1 MEPDRPAVLRD
12 EKFEVFMEQTLDLF
26 EEESIWKI
34 LWKIAPPVML
44 AQLIQALYNIVDS
57 LFVGRYSG
65 DGLTALS
72 IIFPIQWIVI
82 SIAVGTGV
90 GVNTLMSRHYAH
102 REMDRANAAAGT
114 GLVLALVSWAVFA
127 VLSALM
133 MRPFVTISAD
143 SPDAVE
149 YAVTY
154 GTIVCVGSLGVF
166 LESMW
171 SKVHQAGGNMR
182 LPMAAQVAGALTNI
196 VLDPILIFGWGFVP
210 SMGIAGAAYA
220 TVIGQCVAALIV
232 ASGIRK
238 PPALAELRRCA
249 GQVYRLGFPS
259 ILMQGLCT
267 VYIVLLNLILVGFC
281 DEAVTVLGLYYKLQS
296 FFIIPLSALQTCI
309 VPLLSYSYAQ
319 QAYHRCKKV
328 VNCTLLVSM
337 ALMLIGV
344 ACFEFIPVP
353 LLRLFTD
360 NALVLSIGETAFH
373 IIGISFVPIVL
384 SLIFPV
390 FFQAIGAALPS
401 VLLSVARP
409 LICLVPLFWVFSRFG
424 LDYGWLA
431 FPVSEIIVGVLGVVL
446 YRKQMK
452 RWEQSP
458 AETQRTR
465 GECVMKLITAVVNR
479 KDAGEV
485 CRALT
490 EAGFYFTKMATSGG
504 FLTAGNTTLM
514 LGTEEEKVGQVLE
527 IIRSH
532 CSRRVEPVGP
542 MAQTASQPS
551 AYPAEVTVGGATV
564 FVTAVEQFE
573 KM

>member
-1 MEPDRPAVLRD
+1 MFRD
-12 EKFEVFMEQTLDLF
+12 PSEVFMEQKTAIF
-26 EEESIWKI
+26 ESENVWKI
-34 LWKIAPPVML
+34 LLRIAPPVML

-57 LFVGRYSG
+57 FFVGRYSG

-102 REMDRANAAAGT
+102 RETDKANGVAGT

-127 VLSALM
+127 VLSALL
-133 MRPFVTISAD
+133 MRPFVTLSAE

-171 SKVHQAGGNMR
+171 SKIHQAGGNMR
-182 LPMAAQVAGALTNI
+182 LPMLAQVAGALTNI
-196 VLDPILIFGWGFVP
+196 VLDPIMIFGWAVVP
-210 SMGIAGAAYA
+210 AMGIAGAACA

-232 ASGIRK
+232 ASGIRR
-238 PPALAELRRCA
+238 PPALAELRQAARRIY
-249 GQVYRLGFPS
+249 QLGFPS

-319 QAYHRCKKV
+319 QAYHRCRKV
-328 VNCTLLVSM
+328 MNCTLLVSM

-344 ACFEFIPVP
+344 ACFELIPVP

-373 IIGISFVPIVL
+373 IIGASFIPIVL
-384 SLIFPV
+384 SLLFPV

-409 LICLVPLFWVFSRFG
+409 LFCLVPLFWVFSRFG

-431 FPVSEIIVGVLGVVL
+431 FPAAEIIVGAMGVVL
-446 YRKQMK
+446 YRKQLRK
-452 RWEQSP
+452 WEQAP
-458 AETQRTR
+458 AKEPKAK

-479 KDAGEV
+479 KDASEV
-485 CRALT
+485 CQALT

-514 LGTEEEKVGQVLE
+514 LVTEAEEVERAIG

-542 MAQTASQPS
+542 MAQTASQPAS
-551 AYPAEVTVGGATV
+551 CPAEVTVGGATV

-573 KM
+573 KL

>member
-1 MEPDRPAVLRD
+1 
-12 EKFEVFMEQTLDLF
+12 MEQKTAIF
-26 EEESIWKI
+26 ESENVWKI
-34 LWKIAPPVML
+34 LLRIAPPVML

-57 LFVGRYSG
+57 FFVGRYSG

-102 REMDRANAAAGT
+102 RETDKANGVAGT

-127 VLSALM
+127 VLSALL
-133 MRPFVTISAD
+133 MRPFVTLSAE

-171 SKVHQAGGNMR
+171 SKIHQAGGNMR
-182 LPMAAQVAGALTNI
+182 LPMLAQVAGALTNI
-196 VLDPILIFGWGFVP
+196 VLDPIMIFGWAVVP
-210 SMGIAGAAYA
+210 AMGIAGAACA

-232 ASGIRK
+232 ASGIRR
-238 PPALAELRRCA
+238 PPALAELRQAARRIY
-249 GQVYRLGFPS
+249 QLGFPS

-319 QAYHRCKKV
+319 QAYHRCRKV
-328 VNCTLLVSM
+328 MNCTLLVSM

-344 ACFEFIPVP
+344 ACFELIPVP

-373 IIGISFVPIVL
+373 IIGASFIPIVL
-384 SLIFPV
+384 SLLFPV

-409 LICLVPLFWVFSRFG
+409 LFCLVPLFWVFSRFG

-431 FPVSEIIVGVLGVVL
+431 FPAAEIIVGAMGVVL
-446 YRKQMK
+446 YRKQLRK
-452 RWEQSP
+452 WEQAP
-458 AETQRTR
+458 AKEPKAK

-479 KDAGEV
+479 KDASEV
-485 CRALT
+485 CQALT

-514 LGTEEEKVGQVLE
+514 LVTEAEEVERAIG

-542 MAQTASQPS
+542 MAQTASQPAS
-551 AYPAEVTVGGATV
+551 CPAEVTVGGATV

-573 KM
+573 KL